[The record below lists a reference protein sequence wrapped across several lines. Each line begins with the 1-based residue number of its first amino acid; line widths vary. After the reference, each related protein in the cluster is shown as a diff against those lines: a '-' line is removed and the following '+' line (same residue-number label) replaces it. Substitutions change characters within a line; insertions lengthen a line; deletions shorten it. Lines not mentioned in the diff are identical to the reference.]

1 VEGDEGVKEAD
12 ADTRLTVR
20 LANQSGNFGRTV
32 GRGGMTLGVEEDAL
46 DVAEKL
52 EGLGR
57 DTEVGIVLLAPPVV
71 DSCRDKMISWPLK

>member
-1 VEGDEGVKEAD
+1 
-12 ADTRLTVR
+12 
-20 LANQSGNFGRTV
+20 
-32 GRGGMTLGVEEDAL
+32 MTLGVEKDAL